1 MKRVCSIAAAFALA
15 ATGCLPA
22 CVTMPAG
29 AAPRDAG
36 ASSGVRSLHASDA
49 LPDIGTKMPDGTVY
63 AGLSMTTGKPSF
75 VAAAGGRMPDGTIY
89 AGISPDTGKRMFTTP
104 ADAPDVYTWSNAAEY
119 CKTLSASGHDDWR
132 MPTIGELAVQF
143 GNRTD
148 IGGFNETGRMDNATG
163 YYWSSLQAGDDEAW
177 AQRFND
183 GFHEHPNK
191 DIASSVRCVR

>member
-1 MKRVCSIAAAFALA
+1 MKRVSGISTAVALA
-15 ATGCLPA
+15 ATGWLPA
-22 CVTMPAG
+22 CTTMPAG
-29 AAPRDAG
+29 ASPDP
-36 ASSGVRSLHASDA
+36 RSLHTTDA

-89 AGISPDTGKRMFTTP
+89 AGISPDTGDRMYTTA
-104 ADAPDVYTWSNAAEY
+104 ADAPDVYTWSKAAEY
-119 CKTLSASGHDDWR
+119 CKTLAASGHLDWR
-132 MPTIGELAVQF
+132 MPSIGELSVQF
-143 GNRTD
+143 GNRAD

-163 YYWSSLQAGDDEAW
+163 YYWSSLPAGDDEAW

-183 GFHEHPNK
+183 GFREHPNK